1 MAVPNASANG
11 LKLFFFSFQAAHAH
25 VRVVAD
31 RSTICKKKS
40 NTLAQRYAQRS
51 CRLLRV
57 RQHYDAAEMV
67 AALASLAHAD
77 HAQCRLQVVE
87 RGAFERWQGR
97 VGYVS
102 SLGA

>member
-1 MAVPNASANG
+1 MRSYLSVCVAQSQSQQHIAH
-11 LKLFFFSFQAAHAH
+11 AAHAPASISVSPPPLGGMRDFGAH
-25 VRVVAD
+25 F
-31 RSTICKKKS
+31 
-40 NTLAQRYAQRS
+40 
-51 CRLLRV
+51 
-57 RQHYDAAEMV
+57 DAAETV

-87 RGAFERWQGR
+87 RGVFERWQGR

>member
-11 LKLFFFSFQAAHAH
+11 LKFFFFSFQAAHAH

-31 RSTICKKKS
+31 RSTKKKS